1 MMHLI
6 ALLKKR
12 LLYFQR
18 DRKGIICEVM
28 VPILVVFIGLTVALI
43 NFIIESPSLLILPS
57 IYPTPLNVVYSGT
70 ATPASML
77 SLTSSFTSSFFS
89 FEYYSTTSKSSWD
102 EYNYQL
108 REINRKGSYFFNSID
123 QTNKQYSYDAEV

>member
-1 MMHLI
+1 MHLI

-12 LLYFQR
+12 LLYFHR

-57 IYPTPLNVVYSGT
+57 IYSTPLNVVYSGT

-77 SLTSSFTSSFFS
+77 ALTSSFTSSFFS
-89 FEYYSTTSKSSWD
+89 FQYYTTTSKSTWD
-102 EYNYQL
+102 DYNYQL